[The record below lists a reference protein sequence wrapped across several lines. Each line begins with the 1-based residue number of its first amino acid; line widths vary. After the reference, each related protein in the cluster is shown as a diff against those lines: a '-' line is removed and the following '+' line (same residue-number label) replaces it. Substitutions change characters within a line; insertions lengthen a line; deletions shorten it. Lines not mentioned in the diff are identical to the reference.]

1 MGFNIVSNSISL
13 NKNFESDL
21 PNFSKTMRKNTE
33 TDWLPGALCLID
45 DNNIITVYGGPLV
58 SSCETGQA
66 LHWTNQYISH
76 RTAAKSLHI
85 TTMGEGG
92 GSLQF

>member
-21 PNFSKTMRKNTE
+21 TMRKNTE
-33 TDWLPGALCLID
+33 TVWLHGALCLID
-45 DNNIITVYGGPLV
+45 DNNIITVYGPLV

-66 LHWTNQYISH
+66 LHGTNQYIH

-85 TTMGEGG
+85 TTMGRGG
-92 GSLQF
+92 GGHYNFKFSTG

>member
-1 MGFNIVSNSISL
+1 M

-33 TDWLPGALCLID
+33 TVWLHGALCLID
-45 DNNIITVYGGPLV
+45 DNNIITVYGPLV

-66 LHWTNQYISH
+66 LHWTNQY
-76 RTAAKSLHI
+76 AAKSLPI

-92 GSLQF
+92 HYNFKCSTG